1 MKALLAVIV
10 LAGLGYIA
18 YAKMLA
24 HSPARACD
32 RMADLCAQK
41 LEPDD
46 RTQCV
51 QLLEGI
57 QKNDADDKSV
67 KCVIDAKTCAEAI
80 GCTAGGATKAGISAA
95 GQFLEGFS
103 KSLK

>member
-18 YAKMLA
+18 YAKVIA
-24 HSPARACD
+24 PSPTRACD
-32 RMADLCAQK
+32 RMADLCGQK
-41 LEPDD
+41 LEPND

-51 QLLEGI
+51 QLFEGI

-67 KCVIDAKTCAEAI
+67 KCVLDAKTCAEAI
-80 GCTAGGATKAGISAA
+80 GCTAGGATKVGITAA

-103 KSLK
+103 KSVK